1 MTVCVFQVDITRDGC
16 GTTKLCLEEPAG
28 CDPTT
33 DDSCLFVSLVATPGP
48 TKGVDLAVE
57 LRGKI
62 DQPVG
67 FVGVSLTFKD
77 GSTSLFPCIRNGSDD
92 APFFRTFWRKNA
104 CSGFFL
110 VQNRATGIRIVP
122 KGHVIRCGFDI
133 REVNASVIR
142 DRLPIADTTFI
153 ISAATGT
160 ASTDGIPGAFIPTL
174 EKHVNVADPTGGN
187 VFDVIGT
194 PAVVGSNAAATGSN
208 AAATGSNAAALGS
221 NAAATGS
228 NAAAPGSNAAAP
240 DSNAVAPGNTAAA
253 APGNTAAASNGAHA
267 VPILLSVLALFI
279 MLGA

>member
-1 MTVCVFQVDITRDGC
+1 M
-16 GTTKLCLEEPAG
+16 
-28 CDPTT
+28 
-33 DDSCLFVSLVATPGP
+33 
-48 TKGVDLAVE
+48 
-57 LRGKI
+57 
-62 DQPVG
+62 
-67 FVGVSLTFKD
+67 
-77 GSTSLFPCIRNGSDD
+77 
-92 APFFRTFWRKNA
+92 
-104 CSGFFL
+104 
-110 VQNRATGIRIVP
+110 P

-160 ASTDGIPGAFIPTL
+160 ASLDGIPGAFIPTL
-174 EKHVNVADPTGGN
+174 EKHVNVADPTGGD

-208 AAATGSNAAALGS
+208 AAAPGR

-228 NAAAPGSNAAAP
+228 NAAAPG
-240 DSNAVAPGNTAAA
+240 
-253 APGNTAAASNGAHA
+253 NTAAASNVAHA

>member
-1 MTVCVFQVDITRDGC
+1 M
-16 GTTKLCLEEPAG
+16 EEPAG

-110 VQNRATGIRIVP
+110 VQNRASGIRIVP

-142 DRLPIADTTFI
+142 DRLPIADTTFV

-160 ASTDGIPGAFIPTL
+160 ASLDGIPGAFIPTL
-174 EKHVNVADPTGGN
+174 EKHVNVADPTGGD

-194 PAVVGSNAAATGSN
+194 PAVVDGIAEGPSDIRPAAEFQAVSHLSFSNDRKVDITRDGCGITKLCLEEPA
-208 AAATGSNAAALGS
+208 
-221 NAAATGS
+221 
-228 NAAAPGSNAAAP
+228 
-240 DSNAVAPGNTAAA
+240 
-253 APGNTAAASNGAHA
+253 
-267 VPILLSVLALFI
+267 
-279 MLGA
+279 